1 MLAAIDSCEQAVNLH
16 VFFVVI
22 ALPKRVNWLLVLGRL
37 LGTYGRAVERPIHT
51 KPRFL
56 RIALF

>member
-1 MLAAIDSCEQAVNLH
+1 MLAAIDSYEQAVNIH

-22 ALPKRVNWLLVLGRL
+22 ALNWLLVRRL

>member
-1 MLAAIDSCEQAVNLH
+1 MLAAIDSYEQAVNIH
-16 VFFVVI
+16 VFFVV
-22 ALPKRVNWLLVLGRL
+22 PRRVNWLLVLGRL

>member
-1 MLAAIDSCEQAVNLH
+1 MLAAIDSYEQAVNIH

-22 ALPKRVNWLLVLGRL
+22 ALPLNWLLVLGRL

>member
-1 MLAAIDSCEQAVNLH
+1 MLAAIDSYEQAVNIH

-22 ALPKRVNWLLVLGRL
+22 ALPLGRL

>member
-1 MLAAIDSCEQAVNLH
+1 MLAAIDSCEQAVNIH

-22 ALPKRVNWLLVLGRL
+22 PPVSGRL

>member
-1 MLAAIDSCEQAVNLH
+1 MLAAIDSCEQAVNIH
-16 VFFVVI
+16 VFFVVD
-22 ALPKRVNWLLVLGRL
+22 
-37 LGTYGRAVERPIHT
+37 GTYGWAVERPIHT